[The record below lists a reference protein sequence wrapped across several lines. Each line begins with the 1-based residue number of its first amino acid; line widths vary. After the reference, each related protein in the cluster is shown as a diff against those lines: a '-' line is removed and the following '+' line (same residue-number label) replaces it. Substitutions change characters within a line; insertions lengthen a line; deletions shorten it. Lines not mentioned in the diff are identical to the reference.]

1 MCKQAIDGCN
11 AHMAY
16 MLAQEGSLDRTRQNV
31 TESRQSRAEESVHQ
45 NSSQFREAWKVLQHQ
60 IDLDLKALEASVIL
74 NKGHDLHRFMA
85 RRRMRQMKMAH
96 QETFRNPRRVFLDR
110 KDEDI
115 YCHWLC
121 GISRASATPR
131 ICFET
136 DQVGL
141 GRKRDYGEEDGKR
154 GRAPS
159 VLRREFLRA
168 VLKQHSGLCMPH
180 YRVRLAVF
188 MQVIVVQIE
197 PRRKTGLSA
206 GGCAT

>member
-1 MCKQAIDGCN
+1 
-11 AHMAY
+11 MAY
-16 MLAQEGSLDRTRQNV
+16 MLAQEGSLDRTRQKI
-31 TESRQSRAEESVHQ
+31 TENRQSRARESVYQ
-45 NSSQFREAWKVLQHQ
+45 NSSPFREAWKVLQHQ
-60 IDLDLKALEASVIL
+60 IDPDLKALEASVIL
-74 NKGHDLHRFMA
+74 NKDHDLHRFMA

-110 KDEDI
+110 KDEDTS
-115 YCHWLC
+115 CHWLC
-121 GISRASATPR
+121 GISRAGATPR

-136 DQVGL
+136 DQAGF

-154 GRAPS
+154 GRALS

-168 VLKQHSGLCMPH
+168 VLKQHSGLFMPH
-180 YRVRLAVF
+180 YRVCLAVF